1 MSATGSARLALVS
14 PATPAPAPAVPSPAT
29 AHARRA
35 RARQVL
41 LGVWAT
47 GCALVVA
54 GPLLAA
60 VTSEASMA
68 GMVLGGAFLLPLS
81 GLVLGC
87 LALFE
92 RSREAVLALAVAAV
106 SLAATIGLVGPASR
120 AGIEVYVAAHQP
132 ELDALAVEIRAALA
146 SAPDDP
152 APLRGS
158 DGVVWQ
164 RFGERLRRVG
174 VTSVRRTDGGLLFA
188 STLGM
193 GFTLVYADGGAGPP
207 TCSNPR
213 LRFVGG
219 RWFEWKCQ
227 DRRAVTED

>member
-1 MSATGSARLALVS
+1 M
-14 PATPAPAPAVPSPAT
+14 PAPPVPSPAT
-29 AHARRA
+29 AHARRV
-35 RARQVL
+35 RARRVL

-60 VTSEASMA
+60 VTSEASLA
-68 GMVLGGAFLLPLS
+68 GMILGGAFLLPLS

-106 SLAATIGLVGPASR
+106 SLAGTIGLVGPASR
-120 AGIEVYVAAHQP
+120 AGTEVYVAAHQP
-132 ELDALAVEIRAALA
+132 ELDALAVEIRATL
-146 SAPDDP
+146 PPDPVDDDP
-152 APLRGS
+152 LQGF
-158 DGVVWQ
+158 DGPVWE
-164 RFGERLRRVG
+164 RFGERLRRLG
-174 VTSVRRTDGGLLFA
+174 VMSVRRTDGGLLIA
-188 STLGM
+188 TSRGM
-193 GFTLVYADGGAGPP
+193 GFTLVYADGGAGPS
-207 TCSNPR
+207 TCAYPR